1 MRRTEEDKAKLA
13 EEFFLQGYACSQA
26 ILLAFAGD
34 IGLDELTAK
43 KIASTFGGGMGRLRK
58 TCGALTGS
66 FMVIGMLY
74 GNTKAGDLETKLK
87 SYGLVQEMAKQFEEQ
102 HGTLCCGDL
111 LAQHVSPEQVQGRE
125 HHRKICHRLVQDAA
139 RILADI
145 VRDEE
150 GRKK

>member
-1 MRRTEEDKAKLA
+1 MDKAKTA

-43 KIASTFGGGMGRLRK
+43 RISSSFGGGMGRLRL
-58 TCGALTGS
+58 TCGAVTGS

-74 GNTKAGDLETKLK
+74 GNSEPGDLKIKLK
-87 SYGLVQEMAKQFEEQ
+87 AYSLVQEMAKRFEEL

-125 HHRKICHRLVQDAA
+125 HHRKICHRFVRDAA
-139 RILADI
+139 RILDRI
-145 VRDEE
+145 VHDEE
-150 GRKK
+150 GHKK